1 MSLWECGIEN
11 KTTYNIL
18 KKRTISFNIIVSIS
32 NNDTK
37 VKIISVF
44 LEKKR
49 AIEGYM
55 ESSRLTG

>member
-11 KTTYNIL
+11 
-18 KKRTISFNIIVSIS
+18 NIIVSIS